1 MIDIR
6 NLSIQFTGEN
16 LFSNVNLKINRG
28 DRIALVGSNGSG
40 KSTLLR
46 LLTGEEH
53 PETGDLYIQKGTRTG
68 YLPQEFIALK
78 GKNLLEEVRS
88 SVYNIADIEK
98 REKELLREIEIEND
112 IQKKSEIASLIGEL
126 NSGKER
132 IDYYSI
138 DSRAQKVLIGL
149 GFSETDFERNIEEF
163 SGGWQMRAELAK
175 LLLEENDLL
184 LLDEP
189 TNHLDIDSL
198 RWLTAFL
205 KSYRGAM
212 IIVSHDRYFINAVT
226 ERTLEIYNKNVS
238 FFNGRFSEYQEYR
251 EERNRQILAEY
262 KNQQKKRKSVEK
274 FIERFRY
281 KATKAKQVQSRIKQ
295 LDKDE
300 NIILPDEENEIN
312 IRFPDPPKSGIIPIE
327 LKDISKWYGNL
338 EVFSNFSLQIER
350 GDKIAL
356 VGPNG
361 AGKTTLSK
369 IISGRLSPTGGER
382 MTGHNTSVSYYAQEV
397 TEDLDMTKDVL
408 DSMMDISDEYT
419 PGQLRTLLGSFLF
432 SDEDIFKKVSVL
444 SGGEKSRVAL
454 AKLMLTK
461 ANLIILDEPTNH
473 LDFNSKKVLQQALIN
488 FSGTVVLVSHDIDFL
503 APITNKTIEVRDN
516 RLKIYYGNINYYLE
530 KKEEEEEQVTSAP
543 KQTPKENGKVT
554 RKEQKRIEA
563 ELRKKRYE
571 LTRDLK
577 KNIETA
583 EKALEENEAIKV
595 RLEEELADPEIYNN
609 SGMAKEKNLEYG
621 KIKETLENLYENWA
635 ALQEELEEIEKSIE
649 DEEKVL

>member
-6 NLSIQFTGEN
+6 NLSVQFTGEN
-16 LFSNVNLKINRG
+16 LFSNVNLKINKG

-53 PETGDLYIQKGTRTG
+53 PETGDLFIQKGTRTG

-98 REKELLREIEIEND
+98 REKELLREIEIESD
-112 IQKKSEIASLIGEL
+112 IEKKSEIASLIGEL

-149 GFSETDFERNIEEF
+149 GFSESDFDRNIEEF

-251 EERNRQILAEY
+251 EERNRQLLAEY

-300 NIILPDEENEIN
+300 NIILPEEENEIN
-312 IRFPDPPKSGIIPIE
+312 IRFPDPPKSGIIPID
-327 LKDISKWYGNL
+327 LKEISKFYGNL
-338 EVFSNFSLQIER
+338 KVFSDFTLQIER

-382 MTGHNTSVSYYAQEV
+382 ITGHNTSVSYYAQEV
-397 TEDLDMTKDVL
+397 TEDLDMEKDVL

-503 APITNKTIEVRDN
+503 APITNKTIEVRNN

-530 KKEEEEEQVTSAP
+530 KKEEEEEQTTSAP
-543 KQTPKENGKVT
+543 KQARKDTGKVT

-563 ELRKKRYE
+563 ELRKKRYS

-583 EKALEENEAIKV
+583 EKALEENEAKKN
-595 RLEEELADPEIYNN
+595 RLEEELADPDIYNN
-609 SGMAKEKNLEYG
+609 PGLAKEKNLEYG
-621 KIKETLENLYENWA
+621 KIKETLENLYEKWA
-635 ALQEELEEIEKSIE
+635 GLQEELEEIEKSIE
-649 DEEKVL
+649 DEERAS

>member
-53 PETGDLYIQKGTRTG
+53 PETGDLFIQKGTRTG
-68 YLPQEFIALK
+68 YLPQEFLALK

-98 REKELLREIEIEND
+98 REEELLREIEIESD
-112 IQKKSEIASLIGEL
+112 IEKKSEIASLIGEL

-138 DSRAQKVLIGL
+138 DSKAQKVLIGL
-149 GFSETDFERNIEEF
+149 GFSESDFDRNIEEF

-251 EERNRQILAEY
+251 EERNRQLLAEY
-262 KNQQKKRKSVEK
+262 KNQQKKRKSVER

-300 NIILPDEENEIN
+300 NIILPDEESEIN

-327 LKDISKWYGNL
+327 LKEISKFYGDL
-338 EVFSNFSLQIER
+338 KVFSDFTLQIER

-382 MTGHNTSVSYYAQEV
+382 LTGHNTSVSYYAQEV
-397 TEDLDMTKDVL
+397 TEDLDMEKDVL

-516 RLKIYYGNINYYLE
+516 RLKIYYGDIGYYLE
-530 KKEEEEEQVTSAP
+530 KKEEEEQVTSAP
-543 KQTPKENGKVT
+543 KQAPKENGKVT

-563 ELRKKRYE
+563 ELRKKRYS

-583 EKALEENEAIKV
+583 EKALEENEAKKS

-609 SGMAKEKNLEYG
+609 PGLAKEKNLEYG
-621 KIKETLENLYENWA
+621 KIKETLENLYEKWA
-635 ALQEELEEIEKSIE
+635 GLQEELEEIEKSIE
-649 DEEKVL
+649 DEERAS